1 MICKTSAKYW
11 GDQLPSAR
19 PRQKEAQNRKW
30 YLNFAPLDIETAA
43 SQPRWRGLASLRVSR
58 TLGRQTPALLL

>member
-43 SQPRWRGLASLRVSR
+43 SQPR
-58 TLGRQTPALLL
+58 